1 MDLPRDVKPGLLQGG
16 QWKARYFDRLGK
28 HRHVPTALA
37 RSYIAVPPPEGWP
50 GGEPARNGW
59 KPVSARK

>member
-1 MDLPRDVKPGLLQGG
+1 MDLPRDVKPGLLAGG
-16 QWKARYFDRLGK
+16 L
-28 HRHVPTALA
+28 
-37 RSYIAVPPPEGWP
+37 PPPEGWP